1 MVRGLALD
9 DAQTSEQCLFTR
21 EVGPHHGDGVSQFL
35 LDAVLRRR
43 QPAAVL
49 SALPEGGPA
58 AAQTATGRWRRTALG
73 SRADT
78 PSAEV
83 RPCLLVNDA
92 ERQWR
97 EMVPVTVKSNV
108 PLTKSPRQ
116 SIVPWPVA
124 PANRPVPPTTVYA
137 PEIRYTPG
145 VAVGQASSSTV
156 QVS

>member
-1 MVRGLALD
+1 VTVSRSFSLTPCSDGVNRLRSSQLC
-9 DAQTSEQCLFTR
+9 QKEGRPRPRPQ
-21 EVGPHHGDGVSQFL
+21 PGDG
-35 LDAVLRRR
+35 AERR
-43 QPAAVL
+43 
-49 SALPEGGPA
+49 S
-58 AAQTATGRWRRTALG
+58 GRGQIHPR
-73 SRADT
+73 
-78 PSAEV
+78 PEV